1 VTLQEP
7 TDDLAEVLEA
17 LDEALDRDAIDEAR
31 TLLEKARALGG
42 DDAVDVLYAEASIA
56 WEEHGDEAA
65 ELILKRIEAQDP
77 DHADTLYALARIAEE
92 REDDDTMIA
101 YHLRVLA
108 LDARADRR
116 ARIGTPE
123 ELDYIEAVARDVLEA
138 LPSPFAERLENVP
151 VVLEPRP
158 SRDVV
163 SEGFDPRA
171 LGLFEGP
178 TEGDT
183 VTPAVA
189 RIVLFTSNLL
199 VDFLEEADLSEQ
211 IAITLLH
218 EIGHFFNLDEDDM
231 ERLGLD

>member
-1 VTLQEP
+1 MTLQEP